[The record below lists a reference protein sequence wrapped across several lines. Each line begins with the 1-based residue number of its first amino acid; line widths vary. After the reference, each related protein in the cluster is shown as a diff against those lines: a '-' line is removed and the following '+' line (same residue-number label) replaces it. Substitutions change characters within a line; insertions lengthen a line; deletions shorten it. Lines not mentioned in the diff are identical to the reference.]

1 MSKEYQALTI
11 VKNFLV
17 ALNDPAPETRLTSS
31 QIVVDYPDPDK
42 MPYQAMVYIVPEG
55 GSWEVLT
62 TESVLETFS
71 VKLYILAKSSP
82 SHTTMGAVISAVYD
96 HFAAIVNAFNTDP
109 TCGGSFIDTMIESYD
124 FYPAVAGLTTSCGIE
139 TTVSLR
145 FERNP
150 LVTPSEDTLPGIYV
164 IPNGD

>member
-1 MSKEYQALTI
+1 MSKEYQALTV

-17 ALNDPAPETRLTSS
+17 AMADSAPETRLTAS

-62 TESVLETFS
+62 TESVLETFY

-96 HFAAIVNAFNTDP
+96 HFAAVVNAFNTDP
-109 TCGGSFIDTMIESYD
+109 TCGGSFIDTLIESYD
-124 FYPAVAGLTTSCGIE
+124 FYPAVSGLTTSCGIE

-150 LVTPSEDTLPGIYV
+150 LVLPGEDTLPGIYV
-164 IPNGD
+164 IPAGD